1 MKRETKDVIIVT
13 WKSGLKQVFEKN
25 QETYDMIVYESVDIE
40 ELEYSELV
48 TIVITKDEAAQ

>member
-13 WKSGLKQVFEKN
+13 WRSGLKQVFEKN
-25 QETYDMIVYESVDIE
+25 QETYDMIVYEFVDIE
-40 ELEYSELV
+40 ELEYSEIV

>member
-13 WKSGLKQVFEKN
+13 WRSGLKQVFEKN

>member
-25 QETYDMIVYESVDIE
+25 QETYDMIVYECVDIE

>member
-13 WKSGLKQVFEKN
+13 WRSGLKQVFEKN
-25 QETYDMIVYESVDIE
+25 QEAYDMIVYESVDIE

>member
-40 ELEYSELV
+40 ELEYSEIV
-48 TIVITKDEAAQ
+48 TIVITKDEVAQ

>member
-48 TIVITKDEAAQ
+48 TIVITKDGAAQ